1 MPAPQVSVDVT
12 SISHAGS
19 SARAALSVSGTS
31 EERPPAPISR
41 IVELA
46 RLERR
51 DVWVVVVYATFV
63 GLLTLTVPLAGQA
76 LVSTVAFGTIL
87 QPLFVLAL
95 VLLVGT
101 LFSALFQAVQTW
113 VVEVIQWRILL
124 RLSSDL
130 AYRLPRLTRRV
141 LDSSNAP
148 TLVNRFFDVF
158 TVQKTAS
165 WLLLDGLGI
174 VLTASVGM
182 LLLASYHPILLAFD
196 IAIIVVAAVVLLGLG
211 RGGEKSAIKESKAK
225 HHLASWL
232 EEIAGHRYVFRES
245 PARAFA
251 WGKTDLLTREYLH
264 ARQKHFKVIFRQI
277 VGSLALQA
285 IAQTALLSVGGYLVM
300 KEQLT
305 LGQLVAAELAVGA
318 IVSSIAKIGRYLDNL
333 YDMLAAVEKVGSLL
347 DLPTESGDHGAL
359 TPIDGVPVLRVKSLS
374 VPGAGISGLL
384 TNLSLEVHRGDF
396 ISLVGGPGT
405 GKTRLAECFIGMVT
419 PAAGAIE
426 VWGNDLR
433 DVGLEDIRHHI
444 RVVGRPE
451 IIDGTLAENIA
462 LGRPDV
468 PHSRV
473 RDTLRELRV
482 DTLFDW
488 LPNGLDTSLLSG
500 GVRISETQASAVALA
515 RALVNPPDLL
525 VLDGA
530 LDHLAPSFRES
541 LVADIR
547 RLLGTGA
554 LMVMTQHPDLARL
567 CGTTIQ
573 LDASLSGGSNHG

>member
-19 SARAALSVSGTS
+19 ASRAALSVKGTTG
-31 EERPPAPISR
+31 ERPPSPISR

-51 DVWVVVVYATFV
+51 DVWVVFVYAAFV

-87 QPLFVLAL
+87 QPLIVLAL

-101 LFSALFQAVQTW
+101 MFSAVLQALQTW

-196 IAIIVVAAVVLLGLG
+196 VAIVFAAAFVLVGLG

-225 HHLASWL
+225 HNLASWL
-232 EEIAGHRYVFRES
+232 EEIAAHRYVFRES
-245 PARAFA
+245 PARALA
-251 WGKTDLLTREYLH
+251 WGKTDVLTREYLH
-264 ARQKHFKVIFRQI
+264 ARKKHFSIVYRQI
-277 VGSLALQA
+277 LGSLGLQA
-285 IAQTALLSVGGYLVM
+285 VAQTALLSVGGYLVM

-318 IVSSIAKIGRYLDNL
+318 IVSSIAKLGRYLDNL
-333 YDMLAAVEKVGSLL
+333 YDMLASVDKVGSLL
-347 DLPTESGDHGAL
+347 DLPTESGDRGAL
-359 TPIDGVPVLRVKSLS
+359 TPVDGVPVLRVTALS

-384 TNLSLEVHRGDF
+384 SNLTLEVHRGDF

-405 GKTRLAECFIGMVT
+405 GKTRLAECFIGMVM
-419 PAAGAIE
+419 PAAGSIE

-433 DVGLEDIRHHI
+433 DVGLEDIRHHV

-451 IIDGTLAENIA
+451 IIDGTLAENIS

-468 PHSRV
+468 PHTRV
-473 RDTLRELRV
+473 REILRELHV
-482 DTLFDW
+482 ESFFEW
-488 LPNGLDTSLLSG
+488 MPNGLDTSLLGG
-500 GVRISETQASAVALA
+500 GVRISETQATAVALA
-515 RALVNPPDLL
+515 RALVHPPDLL

-530 LDHLAPSFRES
+530 LDHLSPVFREK
-541 LVADIR
+541 LVSDIR
-547 RLLGTGA
+547 RVLGRGA
-554 LMVMTQHPDLARL
+554 LMVLTQHPDLARL
-567 CGTTIQ
+567 CGTTLQ
-573 LDASLSGGSNHG
+573 LETNIDGGPSHG

>member
-19 SARAALSVSGTS
+19 TARAALSVAGASG
-31 EERPPAPISR
+31 ERPPAPLSR
-41 IVELA
+41 ILELA

-51 DVWVVVVYATFV
+51 DVWVVFIYAAFV
-63 GLLTLTVPLAGQA
+63 GLLTLSVPLAGQA

-87 QPLFVLAL
+87 QPLIVLAL

-101 LFSALFQAVQTW
+101 MFSAVLQALQTW
-113 VVEVIQWRILL
+113 VVEIIQWRILL

-174 VLTASVGM
+174 VLTAAVGM

-196 IAIIVVAAVVLLGLG
+196 VAIILVAAFVLIGLG
-211 RGGEKSAIKESKAK
+211 RGGEKSAIRESKAK
-225 HHLASWL
+225 HRLASWL

-245 PARAFA
+245 PARALA

-264 ARQKHFKVIFRQI
+264 ARKKHFSIIFRQI
-277 VGSLALQA
+277 LGSLALQA
-285 IAQTALLSVGGYLVM
+285 ISQTALLSVGGYLVM

-318 IVSSIAKIGRYLDNL
+318 IVSSIAKLGRYLDNL
-333 YDMLAAVEKVGSLL
+333 YDMLAAVDKVGSLL
-347 DLPTESGDHGAL
+347 DLPTESGDHGAF
-359 TPIDGVPVLRVKSLS
+359 TPDDSLPVLRVRALS

-384 TNLSLEVHRGDF
+384 TNLNLEVHRGDYL
-396 ISLVGGPGT
+396 SLLGGPGT
-405 GKTRLAECFIGMVT
+405 GKTRLAECFIGMVS
-419 PAAGAIE
+419 PAAGSIE
-426 VWGNDLR
+426 VWGHDLR
-433 DVGLEDIRHHI
+433 DVGLEDIRHHV
-444 RVVGRPE
+444 RVVGSPE
-451 IIDGTLAENIA
+451 IIDGTLAENIS

-468 PHSRV
+468 PHARV
-473 RDTLRELRV
+473 REILTELRV
-482 DTLFDW
+482 ESFFEWMSD
-488 LPNGLDTSLLSG
+488 GLDTPLLGG
-500 GVRISETQASAVALA
+500 GVRISQTQAIAIAIA
-515 RALVNPPDLL
+515 RAIVNPPDLL

-530 LDHLAPSFRES
+530 LDHLAPAFRERF
-541 LVADIR
+541 VADIR
-547 RLLGTGA
+547 RLLGPGA
-554 LMVMTQHPDLARL
+554 LMVLTQHPDLARL
-567 CGTTIQ
+567 CGKTIH
-573 LDASLSGGSNHG
+573 LDANVAGGP